1 MHFKEIRGVT
11 MLRDIREFQNE
22 LEEEV
27 KYRDQIESHLK
38 SLSTTL
44 WGLEEQS
51 QYPENSGKEDQI
63 ELSEQVNTCRIK
75 QMSCVKLV
83 KSHDSKLVRLFEK
96 FTKELLINPK
106 QEEFSPE
113 GSKHER

>member
-1 MHFKEIRGVT
+1 MLSEIK
-11 MLRDIREFQNE
+11 EFQKE

-27 KYRDQIESHLK
+27 LYRDQIESHLK
-38 SLSTTL
+38 SLSSTL

-75 QMSCVKLV
+75 QMSCVKLI
-83 KSHDSKLVRLFEK
+83 KSHDVKLVRLFEK
-96 FTKELLINPK
+96 FTKDMLANPK
-106 QEEFSPE
+106 QAEFSPE
-113 GSKHER
+113 GTKHER